1 MKKILSPLI
10 IPLVLS
16 LALHGIFIAGTYRL
30 RVFDPGSG
38 PKDMPIAALLIP
50 GEIGGPPFK
59 PRKAAGFSDIAHKV
73 RKPRTAETAGPS
85 SAHDKTSG
93 EGKSPAAA
101 DNETAGEKY
110 AEKSF
115 SMGVP
120 LQPPEAAGPLEAEV
134 SPPLKLPDVPT
145 TPQASGNN
153 TAVRAASA
161 QPDSGKIRKKTVLLK
176 KRREKL
182 LYSIYWLD
190 IYVGNAMIE
199 ASSRDGRITI
209 KSQVHSAPF
218 ISVFYKVEDY
228 AESTVINGSAV
239 RFRIRQ
245 HEGKYRSDKET
256 VFDPGNKQVTFFNY
270 IKRTTDDHVMDTP
283 EVWDLISGFYY
294 LRSRPIEV
302 GETLY
307 IDVFDSDK
315 FFRTEVSVLGKERIK
330 MSKDDEVDT
339 VKVRPVIKSE
349 GLFQKSGDVF
359 IWLTDDDSKTP
370 VKIETRVP
378 IGKVVA
384 VLTSEETE

>member
-16 LALHGIFIAGTYRL
+16 LVLHGIFIAGTYRL

-38 PKDMPIAALLIP
+38 LKDMPITALLIP
-50 GEIGGPPFK
+50 GEIGGPPSK
-59 PRKAAGFSDIAHKV
+59 PRKAAGISGMDHKV
-73 RKPRTAETAGPS
+73 GKLRAAGTAGPS
-85 SAHDKTSG
+85 SAHDKNSG
-93 EGKSPAAA
+93 NGKSPAAA
-101 DNETAGEKY
+101 DNEAADEKY
-110 AEKSF
+110 VEKSF
-115 SMGVP
+115 STGVP
-120 LQPPEAAGPLEAEV
+120 LQPPEAAWPSEAEV
-134 SPPLKLPDVPT
+134 SPPLKLPDVT
-145 TPQASGNN
+145 AATQRSGNN
-153 TAVRAASA
+153 TAAPAASA
-161 QPDSGKIRKKTVLLK
+161 QPDSGKIKKKTALLK

-190 IYVGNAMIE
+190 IYVGNAMLE
-199 ASSRDGRITI
+199 ASDRDGRITI

-228 AESTVINGSAV
+228 AESTVVSGSAV

-256 VFDPGNKQVTFFNY
+256 VFDPVKKQVTFFNY
-270 IKRTTDDHVMDTP
+270 LKHTTDDHAMDTP

-330 MSKDDEVDT
+330 LSKDDEVDT

-349 GLFQKSGDVF
+349 GLFQKSGDVL